1 MLIAD
6 GLTSLTSAAMVPW
19 PWWGSAAAQ
28 HLFREPQ
35 RKSNILPYPMTLSVT
50 SACFRVSKT
59 KKIWF
64 LSSGLIFQFQS
75 QRNVKAPRSI
85 RMLCPFTTCW
95 KLQQSSIWWLSDCF
109 QPLLKTQSLSVVCSG
124 REPGQSLLRPLIQ
137 DPRPG
142 HREKRVLLSSTW
154 TPHFLTDWE
163 WAWEWG
169 PL

>member
-64 LSSGLIFQFQS
+64 LSSGLIFHFQS

-85 RMLCPFTTCW
+85 RMLSVLLPPAENCNKAAFG
-95 KLQQSSIWWLSDCF
+95 DR